1 MTSHPDF
8 DPYCPSGGSWYAC
21 GNGTQFA
28 GCCGEYPCI
37 DGCSA
42 GQLYSASFSES
53 EYATFSDQQCSG
65 GKFYT
70 CTWYQPAFLGCCK
83 VDACAT
89 SDGCPSDS
97 LAAMYLSGNPSEANA
112 FDPQPPLAGSTS
124 SRSSST
130 DIVVATAAISSS
142 SIPSSTATS
151 NAAAASTMTASKD
164 EDHTVSVGAVAGG
177 AIGGFA
183 FLCAI
188 LFTIWRVKYHSK
200 RSSRKHSEMSG
211 SPNCPAQDVNDVRGS
226 NGQEKWVMAA
236 VVPVHSSYQD
246 LPPTAPPYSPQ
257 HSSQPWC
264 SQMYQRDSQHPY
276 PDEVENRSA
285 YRAYSPQTGTHTPY
299 GPPTQVSPSISHPS
313 NRAHSDVWGTNSALD
328 ASQSQY
334 ESLQFARSYQGPPQE
349 MAGSSTMP
357 WAGPGVHRVSENNR
371 SRAELSGV

>member
-1 MTSHPDF
+1 M
-8 DPYCPSGGSWYAC
+8 
-21 GNGTQFA
+21 
-28 GCCGEYPCI
+28 
-37 DGCSA
+37 
-42 GQLYSASFSES
+42 
-53 EYATFSDQQCSG
+53 
-65 GKFYT
+65 
-70 CTWYQPAFLGCCK
+70 
-83 VDACAT
+83 DACAT

-236 VVPVHSSYQD
+236 VVPVHSSYQGKR
-246 LPPTAPPYSPQ
+246 
-257 HSSQPWC
+257 HSIDPN
-264 SQMYQRDSQHPY
+264 D
-276 PDEVENRSA
+276 
-285 YRAYSPQTGTHTPY
+285 
-299 GPPTQVSPSISHPS
+299 I
-313 NRAHSDVWGTNSALD
+313 
-328 ASQSQY
+328 
-334 ESLQFARSYQGPPQE
+334 
-349 MAGSSTMP
+349 AG
-357 WAGPGVHRVSENNR
+357 EC
-371 SRAELSGV
+371 